1 MVAVISLVGCG
12 QKYNHREE
20 KRSEEEAL
28 RKELSQALD
37 QGKAVVFSKDSRRSI
52 WVSADKKEA
61 FAFHQELPA
70 IGPYVAQV
78 VEPGTYY
85 FAGGKV
91 EVTQPN
97 KLGLNETGGMAAGGA
112 GTTDVAVKSVTSAGE
127 AHVAQIIR
135 DQRLAEYS
143 YRTLPVYY
151 GSSLGY
157 GSGYWGG
164 RRGYWGRR
172 HYDRPFY
179 GMSMYSD
186 SERTVRTKV
195 AVHSQTSVWSNVY
208 VVTLPFDGRVG
219 ASPTSGPLVASV
231 TVAPGEALLMDDVFI
246 SKVAVDLPAEAMES
260 QKRVLPASASSA
272 SSAVIT
278 DQSGPFPVTAL
289 EITVIP
295 HDRAKL
301 PLIGGISAPVRED
314 RYITRGSWLSKES
327 QGLEKVTVVKKS
339 KTKK

>member
-1 MVAVISLVGCG
+1 MVALVSLVGCG

-52 WVSADKKEA
+52 WVSADKKES

-91 EVTQPN
+91 EVTQPQN
-97 KLGLNETGGMAAGGA
+97 LAINETTGMLGVAGA
-112 GTTDVAVKSVTSAGE
+112 TEATMQSVTSAGE

-164 RRGYWGRR
+164 RRGHWGRS
-172 HYDRPFY
+172 HYDRSFH

-186 SERTVRTKV
+186 SERTVKTKV

-208 VVTLPFDGRVG
+208 VVALPHDGRVG
-219 ASPTSGPLVASV
+219 ASSTSGALVASV

-246 SKVAVDLPAEAMES
+246 SKVAVELPSKAMEN
-260 QKRVLPASASSA
+260 QKRVLPAGASSA

-295 HDRAKL
+295 HDRATL
-301 PLIGGISAPVRED
+301 PLIGGISSTVRED
-314 RYITRGSWLSKES
+314 RHITRGKWLSKES
-327 QGLEKVTVVKKS
+327 QGLEKVTLVKKS